1 MVTPAHRGLCAFP
14 YAKLILLYGI
24 PEGVF
29 QAGSNL
35 SAISIAFSRKI
46 LSPERSYALRSPPK
60 TLCAKTVNKVRKK
73 QWMLCLCLHLPHVKP
88 N

>member
-1 MVTPAHRGLCAFP
+1 MVTPAHMGLCAFP

-35 SAISIAFSRKI
+35 SAISLAFSRKTS
-46 LSPERSYALRSPPK
+46 SPERSYVLRSPPK
-60 TLCAKTVNKVRKK
+60 TLGAKTVNKVGKK
-73 QWMLCLCLHLPHVKP
+73 QWMLCLHLPLVEP